1 RCRVLAKPG
10 PDQRQIGRAASDVD
24 EEDQMHAAELRL
36 QIPAVDAR
44 PVVKRGLRLL
54 QQNDVWQTRFLR
66 RAQGQ
71 GASALVEGSG
81 NGDDEVLLAQRSLGV
96 RAGPGISQVPQD
108 ARARSHRREPRHV
121 RGCSPRQDLRGA
133 VDRGMAEPA
142 LRGSDVPSERRC
154 TGSTSPALPSAAGKV
169 VSMPGSSSSSS
180 TSSRI
185 APATSSR
192 RALEAKN
199 RKDAVSPTTAPT
211 WSCGRSTV
219 LPSSMPNGARQTA
232 RTGAANPGTAGAAA
246 PTPT

>member
-1 RCRVLAKPG
+1 MIADGNPLQHRWRVLAKPG

-44 PVVKRGLRLL
+44 PVVERGLRLL
-54 QQNDVWQTRFLR
+54 QQNDLRQTRFLR

-96 RAGPGISQVPQD
+96 RAVPGISQVPQD

-121 RGCSPRQDLRGA
+121 GRCSPRQDLRGA

-142 LRGSDVPSERRC
+142 LRGSDVPPGNLR
-154 TGSTSPALPSAAGKV
+154 TAIAGPSPPRPASA
-169 VSMPGSSSSSS
+169 
-180 TSSRI
+180 T
-185 APATSSR
+185 
-192 RALEAKN
+192 
-199 RKDAVSPTTAPT
+199 
-211 WSCGRSTV
+211 
-219 LPSSMPNGARQTA
+219 
-232 RTGAANPGTAGAAA
+232 
-246 PTPT
+246 